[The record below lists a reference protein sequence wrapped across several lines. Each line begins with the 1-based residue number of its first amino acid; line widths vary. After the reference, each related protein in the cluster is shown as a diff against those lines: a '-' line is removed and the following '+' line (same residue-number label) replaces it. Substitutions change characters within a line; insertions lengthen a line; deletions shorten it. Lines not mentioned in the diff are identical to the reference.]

1 MSISFT
7 NISAEFTGCAV
18 DLLSSHDKFG
28 FKVNP
33 PDDTV
38 GSSVSETANDGSAP
52 NTYLDTFFSLPFLF
66 ADGSGTDSWRFDISK
81 DFFAAHVG
89 TTITFK
95 ITLTATDSSGHFDGS
110 VVFPLSVILN
120 PFDPS
125 TIAQDALGIT
135 RTGLTVAQASAEAH
149 AIDESTTTE
158 AAYVNGLLAS
168 VANTTIPAVAVEGSM
183 YAAVGSSDEI
193 TKLVTTFLPAQVE
206 NAINNGLNPQVYAC
220 EVLGLAFAAA
230 NENGGTAFAT
240 FFGPSNPSMPNTVAG
255 DAAFAWMMLHTT
267 PQLAQFDRRGRIER
281 G

>member
-1 MSISFT
+1 
-7 NISAEFTGCAV
+7 
-18 DLLSSHDKFG
+18 
-28 FKVNP
+28 
-33 PDDTV
+33 
-38 GSSVSETANDGSAP
+38 
-52 NTYLDTFFSLPFLF
+52 
-66 ADGSGTDSWRFDISK
+66 
-81 DFFAAHVG
+81 
-89 TTITFK
+89 
-95 ITLTATDSSGHFDGS
+95 
-110 VVFPLSVILN
+110 VILN

-135 RTGLTVAQASAEAH
+135 RTGPTVAQASAEAH

-255 DAAFAWMMLHTT
+255 DAAFASSASNTIFGSAATANTPGAIAGFVDVWKAFYTSSGIPGIAHPTADQIDLVARGAAWGDAVGVALANNLGPLPGQVINFLEDAAQNSGHGEVMYGASLASQRTAAPFEGAASSAGAAAASQVQLTGIPGPAHHT
-267 PQLAQFDRRGRIER
+267 DM
-281 G
+281 